1 MAVSVVGLAAK
12 AARAVFRVMGFEY
25 SQLGWSA
32 NAIIAQFK
40 AWGGEI
46 RRTDALQII
55 RSVTGQM
62 KYQKQVMAAPAEGPL
77 NRKWITETDAALR
90 GNYQIFA
97 SAVYTDKQ
105 TGVETPVKIS
115 FFSDENLGKEGW
127 ANRFID
133 GFGKFDYAPFYD
145 VSSLTVT
152 SAIHQTGKPY

>member
-62 KYQKQVMAAPAEGPL
+62 KYQKQVMAAPEEGPL
-77 NRKWITETDAALR
+77 NRKWITETDAELK
-90 GNYQIFA
+90 GNYQVFGL
-97 SAVYTDKQ
+97 AVYKDVV
-105 TGVETPVKIS
+105 TGQERSTHIS

-127 ANRFID
+127 GQQFID
-133 GFGKFDYAPFYD
+133 SFGKFDYSSFYR
-145 VSSLTVT
+145 VT
-152 SAIHQTGKPY
+152 SVGVRSAIHQDGKPY